1 MYKLG
6 LSRSVKMDEDFSV
19 AIDEL
24 EKLGYDGFDL
34 DLCKWWSKR
43 ENEVENYQNNL
54 QNALDRIAKSKLIFN
69 GVHIS
74 FGPNWD
80 YSSPDEEK
88 RSLAVE
94 RTKEMFAKIDPYA
107 PYCYILHGSFEPI
120 KAEERTLHIEALKK
134 SLKELRPFTDAKIC
148 VEILPRTCLFNTS
161 KEALEIVE
169 SLDGIDVCVDVNHFL
184 QEKSEEGL
192 LRLGSYVKTLHIS
205 DHDYV
210 DERHWLPGNGS
221 IDWMKLIGSLEKIG
235 YTGMFHYE
243 SAGTHEEVKQ
253 NYLGL
258 FARYNEK

>member
-1 MYKLG
+1 MFSLRLGTSVYFCKEDYYERLAEMERLGFDAGDFDITSKWFEPDEEEEYYKN
-6 LSRSVKMDEDFSV
+6 
-19 AIDEL
+19 L
-24 EKLGYDGFDL
+24 EKGL
-34 DLCKWWSKR
+34 DAFQKTGMFL
-43 ENEVENYQNNL
+43 
-54 QNALDRIAKSKLIFN
+54 N

-74 FGPNWD
+74 FGNDWD
-80 YSSPDEEK
+80 ISAINEEK
-88 RSLAVE
+88 RKEVVE
-94 RTKEMFAKIDPYA
+94 RIKAVFTRTNPYH